1 MFLHLIE
8 TSTAINCRNDDKG
21 GEHIWHLVQNIR
33 GLIFLVLTEITVSD
47 IPGKALKQYFPVL
60 VLGIALTE

>member
-1 MFLHLIE
+1 MTTKE
-8 TSTAINCRNDDKG
+8 RA
-21 GEHIWHLVQNIR
+21 HLVQNIR